1 MKKIGL
7 GIDLY
12 RNIIFRLLLTVS
24 VLLTPVLLFAAGSYK
39 DSGSGEAND
48 PYILTTADHIVELSN
63 ETSFT
68 HRYYRL
74 DADIDMS
81 GVEFKKIGG
90 ANGFVGDFNGNNHKI
105 TGLDDM
111 LFDMIWTGT
120 LFEVNDL
127 IIDSA
132 NISHDP
138 DDAIGTVGVGA
149 IVGNVSAI
157 EEISLMTASEP
168 RYNSCQYSLRM

>member
-24 VLLTPVLLFAAGSYK
+24 VLLTPALLFAGSYE
-39 DSGSGEAND
+39 GEGTAD
-48 PYILTTADHIVELSN
+48 KPYILKTADHIVELSN
-63 ETSFT
+63 ETSFI
-68 HRYYRL
+68 HSYYRL

-105 TGLDDM
+105 SNVTY
-111 LFDMIWTGT
+111 
-120 LFEVNDL
+120 
-127 IIDSA
+127 
-132 NISHDP
+132 ISETEDH
-138 DDAIGTVGVGA
+138 VGFFSKV
-149 IVGNVSAI
+149 
-157 EEISLMTASEP
+157 L
-168 RYNSCQYSLRM
+168 NSSIYDIC